1 MTEPLLTV
9 QDLRVEF
16 TLRRKT
22 LLGPKPILKAVDGV
36 SFTVNKGE
44 TLAIVGES
52 GSGKTTAALAIARL
66 VNTAGGTVHLEGQE
80 LLALEGQDLLK
91 MREKVQFIFQD
102 PYSSLNPRKRAED
115 LVREPLD
122 SLTDKT
128 TDEKQTIIDDL
139 FAAVGLRKEQ
149 QRLFPHQ
156 FSGGQRQ
163 RIGIARALATQPRV
177 IICDEPVSALDVAVQ
192 AQILNLLRRLQTDF
206 GLTYLFISHDLGVV
220 QYVSDKIAVM
230 YMGKIVELA
239 DRLSL
244 PFSNNNGRDDKKIVI
259 WAYRKWVL
267 FLNMN
272 RLHLPPKGMINDS
285 FRSNFPWH
293 FNAWGQFD
301 PACLCVVE
309 QHAIVVT
316 RCEMAADF
324 PRNPSD
330 RGTGWLYGC
339 CYFAVAW
346 IADMALGRRLDWFRR
361 IFKHARG
368 ALFLGASEAGR
379 HQEIAC
385 ARSRGL
391 CRIKLNPLVHFFRQ
405 AQAVGNRKASYY
417 IRQIFGL
424 SGQCLAGRGCF
435 FEHAGVLLCRD
446 IQLFYR
452 RVDFTDPSRLVVGR
466 GRNQGHVLRLRRV
479 CHRGSCQADA
489 GFINQR
495 DALINVNR
503 RARDELANFKSRF
516 RASVWPARAP
526 PMQQP
531 QSRVRLPLRAQ
542 LRFLRSAQADWS
554 EKKPSRLH
562 QQFLKTLQAFAQALR
577 QPFPALRHVPDV
589 PHLRQRGFL
598 LLGRLLLLPFVASAC
613 SQVKVIFDQGGQ
625 SLVDVGY
632 RLVPAL
638 NQIKIRLVGS
648 ARISKSA
655 RFSVGRSEIATCRRP
670 ITSVVSAAARSNAD
684 PSEAINT
691 SASTSRVCPATATTC
706 ALWPSSGRRLSDSRT
721 ISAAMERNTNH
732 PTTIAAVVIKARAP
746 KISASRTITEP
757 SILEAIELMRMTFG
771 GVNNTLEQL
780 LKLVRRSEKRAKKAP
795 KFAKAA

>member
-1 MTEPLLTV
+1 
-9 QDLRVEF
+9 
-16 TLRRKT
+16 
-22 LLGPKPILKAVDGV
+22 
-36 SFTVNKGE
+36 
-44 TLAIVGES
+44 
-52 GSGKTTAALAIARL
+52 
-66 VNTAGGTVHLEGQE
+66 
-80 LLALEGQDLLK
+80 
-91 MREKVQFIFQD
+91 
-102 PYSSLNPRKRAED
+102 
-115 LVREPLD
+115 
-122 SLTDKT
+122 
-128 TDEKQTIIDDL
+128 
-139 FAAVGLRKEQ
+139 
-149 QRLFPHQ
+149 
-156 FSGGQRQ
+156 
-163 RIGIARALATQPRV
+163 
-177 IICDEPVSALDVAVQ
+177 
-192 AQILNLLRRLQTDF
+192 
-206 GLTYLFISHDLGVV
+206 
-220 QYVSDKIAVM
+220 
-230 YMGKIVELA
+230 
-239 DRLSL
+239 
-244 PFSNNNGRDDKKIVI
+244 
-259 WAYRKWVL
+259 
-267 FLNMN
+267 MN

-368 ALFLGASEAGR
+368 ALFLGGNLHNVRAMGTL
-379 HQEIAC
+379 
-385 ARSRGL
+385 SRGL

-495 DALINVNR
+495 DALIN
-503 RARDELANFKSRF
+503 AAPI
-516 RASVWPARAP
+516 ASHQPILGWQAPSFHSWQKAPYYRAP
-526 PMQQP
+526 RRPASQP
-531 QSRVRLPLRAQ
+531 QNRSGCDGQGSLLTYLVYLFIQKAAYCAFVFRLGVIT
-542 LRFLRSAQADWS
+542 ADD
-554 EKKPSRLH
+554 E
-562 QQFLKTLQAFAQALR
+562 F
-577 QPFPALRHVPDV
+577 
-589 PHLRQRGFL
+589 
-598 LLGRLLLLPFVASAC
+598 
-613 SQVKVIFDQGGQ
+613 
-625 SLVDVGY
+625 
-632 RLVPAL
+632 
-638 NQIKIRLVGS
+638 KID
-648 ARISKSA
+648 I
-655 RFSVGRSEIATCRRP
+655 
-670 ITSVVSAAARSNAD
+670 
-684 PSEAINT
+684 
-691 SASTSRVCPATATTC
+691 
-706 ALWPSSGRRLSDSRT
+706 
-721 ISAAMERNTNH
+721 
-732 PTTIAAVVIKARAP
+732 
-746 KISASRTITEP
+746 P

>member
-244 PFSNNNGRDDKKIVI
+244 
-259 WAYRKWVL
+259 
-267 FLNMN
+267 
-272 RLHLPPKGMINDS
+272 
-285 FRSNFPWH
+285 
-293 FNAWGQFD
+293 FNT
-301 PACLCVVE
+301 PRHPLY
-309 QHAIVVT
+309 T
-316 RCEMAADF
+316 R
-324 PRNPSD
+324 P
-330 RGTGWLYGC
+330 
-339 CYFAVAW
+339 
-346 IADMALGRRLDWFRR
+346 ALG
-361 IFKHARG
+361 G
-368 ALFLGASEAGR
+368 AETSEAGR

-613 SQVKVIFDQGGQ
+613 SRSNFSAAPIASHQPILGWQAPSFHSWQKAPYYRAPRRPASQPQNRSGCDGQGSLLTYLVYLFIQKAAYCAFVFRLGVITADDEFKIDIRRLKEVKVIFDQGGQ

-648 ARISKSA
+648 VI
-655 RFSVGRSEIATCRRP
+655 EQC
-670 ITSVVSAAARSNAD
+670 
-684 PSEAINT
+684 
-691 SASTSRVCPATATTC
+691 
-706 ALWPSSGRRLSDSRT
+706 SG
-721 ISAAMERNTNH
+721 IC
-732 PTTIAAVVIKARAP
+732 
-746 KISASRTITEP
+746 
-757 SILEAIELMRMTFG
+757 
-771 GVNNTLEQL
+771 
-780 LKLVRRSEKRAKKAP
+780 
-795 KFAKAA
+795 

>member
-368 ALFLGASEAGR
+368 ALFLGGNLHNAAPIASHQPILGWQAPSFHSWQKAPYYRAPRRPASQPQNRSGCDGQGSLLTYLVYLFIQKAAYCAFVFRLGVITADDEFKIDISGR
-379 HQEIAC
+379 CWLSSGPRLEPDQNTPCRKRHRAMQRHLLTTT
-385 ARSRGL
+385 ARSQRPSATACTFDISSLRAEINMSSADEASSGPHQQICTFL
-391 CRIKLNPLVHFFRQ
+391 SWKIRDCHLQTADHFGGFGSGTVQCGSFRSDQYFGKHVPRLPSNRNDLRALAKFGQAAFRQ
-405 AQAVGNRKASYY
+405 QDHLGSHGAKYQPPHNNRRRCHKGKSAKDQRQPHHHRAEYFGGNRTHAHDLWWCEQYPRTASQTCAK
-417 IRQIFGL
+417 IGKTSQ
-424 SGQCLAGRGCF
+424 
-435 FEHAGVLLCRD
+435 
-446 IQLFYR
+446 
-452 RVDFTDPSRLVVGR
+452 
-466 GRNQGHVLRLRRV
+466 
-479 CHRGSCQADA
+479 
-489 GFINQR
+489 
-495 DALINVNR
+495 
-503 RARDELANFKSRF
+503 K
-516 RASVWPARAP
+516 
-526 PMQQP
+526 
-531 QSRVRLPLRAQ
+531 
-542 LRFLRSAQADWS
+542 SAQVC
-554 EKKPSRLH
+554 
-562 QQFLKTLQAFAQALR
+562 Q
-577 QPFPALRHVPDV
+577 
-589 PHLRQRGFL
+589 
-598 LLGRLLLLPFVASAC
+598 GRLASG
-613 SQVKVIFDQGGQ
+613 VH
-625 SLVDVGY
+625 
-632 RLVPAL
+632 RL
-638 NQIKIRLVGS
+638 
-648 ARISKSA
+648 
-655 RFSVGRSEIATCRRP
+655 E
-670 ITSVVSAAARSNAD
+670 
-684 PSEAINT
+684 
-691 SASTSRVCPATATTC
+691 
-706 ALWPSSGRRLSDSRT
+706 
-721 ISAAMERNTNH
+721 
-732 PTTIAAVVIKARAP
+732 
-746 KISASRTITEP
+746 
-757 SILEAIELMRMTFG
+757 
-771 GVNNTLEQL
+771 
-780 LKLVRRSEKRAKKAP
+780 
-795 KFAKAA
+795 